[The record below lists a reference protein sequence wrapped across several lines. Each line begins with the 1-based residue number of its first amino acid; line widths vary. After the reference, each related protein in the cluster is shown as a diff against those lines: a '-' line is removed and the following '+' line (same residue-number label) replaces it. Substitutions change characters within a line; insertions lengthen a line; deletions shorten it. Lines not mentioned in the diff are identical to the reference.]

1 MSFKNDG
8 SDSLTVFMHLESVI
22 KYEQE
27 IIEKLII
34 LFRSEMFTKFVE
46 YFSYSLPY
54 QFMPNFI
61 FTQK

>member
-27 IIEKLII
+27 IIEELK
-34 LFRSEMFTKFVE
+34 SELGNGTTFTVQIPLKTSETDVTFHAA
-46 YFSYSLPY
+46 S
-54 QFMPNFI
+54 
-61 FTQK
+61 